1 MRGKQ
6 TVLIIIAVL
15 GWLTL
20 FTQLYLIIEN
30 RQASIPETIIRYFSF
45 FTILSNIMVS
55 ASATYLL
62 LYNSNAKPF
71 FNEKKITAI
80 AVYIT
85 VVGLVYNLIL
95 RQLWHP
101 QGLQKWVDELLH
113 SIIPV
118 LFIAF
123 WFIYVSKNVLQWKH
137 IFKWLL
143 FPFMYLIFILIRGN
157 FSDYYPYPFIN
168 VTAIGYQATFINCMG
183 MIIVFILFSLL
194 AVAIAKMKNKRKQ
207 KSNSIV

>member
-45 FTILSNIMVS
+45 FTILSNILVA

-62 LYNSNAKPF
+62 LKNNTVNPLFDVK
-71 FNEKKITAI
+71 NITAI
-80 AVYIT
+80 TVYIT
-85 VVGLVYNLIL
+85 VVGLVYNIIL

-101 QGLQKWVDELLH
+101 QGLQKWVDESLH
-113 SIIPV
+113 TIIPV

-123 WFIYVSKNVLQWKH
+123 WFIYVPKSVLQWKH

-143 FPFMYLIFILIRGN
+143 FPFLYLIIILIRGN

-168 VTAIGYQATFINCMG
+168 VTGIGYQATFINCMG

-194 AVAIAKMKNKRKQ
+194 FVAIGKMKNKRIQ
-207 KSNSIV
+207 KINSIL